1 MRVIRYGDGTQW
13 GDPNTRWGNPS
24 YLLEPGDPGYEPP
37 ISPPNAQPKKG
48 KKHMRRNPFWPVRV
62 ADQVTLLVKFSNKL
76 STYAATLGLT
86 PAQSA
91 AAIADALWLV
101 YVLQSWLPAVRSFSL
116 AATDAATDAQTG
128 DGSAVQVLPG
138 FASPALPT
146 GGTPVNTGALTR
158 LFAVI
163 QTIKSSNAFTETIGE
178 DLGILGSAQS
188 GPDFTTLAPTFKLT
202 VIPTGVNVG
211 WGFGG
216 YAADLDMIELQVDR
230 GDGKG
235 YVPLAFDTTPG
246 YLDTFPRP
254 ATLTKWKYKGIY
266 RVNDQQVGL
275 WSNEVT
281 ITVGG

>member
-1 MRVIRYGDGTQW
+1 MRWGDGTKF
-13 GDPNTRWGNPS
+13 GDPNARWGSPS
-24 YLLEPGDPGYEPP
+24 YVLEPGDPGYVPP
-37 ISPPNAQPKKG
+37 ISPTNQPKPRS
-48 KKHMRRNPFWPVRV
+48 KHMKRNPFWPARV
-62 ADQVTLLVKFSNKL
+62 ADQVTLLVKFINKL
-76 STYAATLGLT
+76 SGWAATLGLT
-86 PAQSA
+86 PAQTS
-91 AAIADALWLV
+91 AAIADATWLV
-101 YVLQSWLPAVRSFSL
+101 FVLQSWLPAVRSFAL
-116 AATDAATDAQTG
+116 AATDAAAEAQTG
-128 DGSAVQVLPG
+128 DGSAVQVLPVLVV
-138 FASPALPT
+138 PA

-163 QTIKSSNAFTETIGE
+163 QTIKGSNAFTETIGE
-178 DLGILGSAQS
+178 DLGILGTTQS

-211 WGFGG
+211 WGFAG

-230 GDGKG
+230 ADGKG

-246 YLDTFPRP
+246 YLDTCPRP

-275 WSNEVT
+275 WSNEVS